1 MAAGKVTDLSM
12 EAQKVL
18 LLLRK
23 KFVYQKDKQLETG
36 SKLVA

>member
-12 EAQKVL
+12 EAQKGL

-23 KFVYQKDKQLETG
+23 KFVRISKRPKDL
-36 SKLVA
+36 KLVQN

>member
-1 MAAGKVTDLSM
+1 MAAGKVTDLSI

-23 KFVYQKDKQLETG
+23 KKFVYQKDL
-36 SKLVA
+36 KLVKI